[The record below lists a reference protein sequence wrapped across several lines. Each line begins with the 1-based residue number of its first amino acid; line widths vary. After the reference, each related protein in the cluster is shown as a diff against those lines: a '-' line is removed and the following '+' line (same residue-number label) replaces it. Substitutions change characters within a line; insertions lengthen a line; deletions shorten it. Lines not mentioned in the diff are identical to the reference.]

1 MSYNYA
7 ALLGGWDTSKGLT
20 PDETTSIVDVLMNRK
35 AAIEHNYDRGTITGA
50 VTAARAMDN
59 AIALANW
66 PQIKRL
72 REQNKRISEASGP
85 GFLWGYR
92 AAREIARKG
101 FPGTAER
108 SAYNNARK
116 TWRDANLLQMTRDA
130 YAVRDLMQD
139 PAHPYIGYLST
150 FQNPYTQASLPGR
163 YRRLPYRYRN
173 TPDLGNITVMPA
185 PKSRRVTPVVM
196 APAPAAATPVV
207 MAPPA
212 AAPTSAPVIDLTAM
226 V

>member
-1 MSYNYA
+1 
-7 ALLGGWDTSKGLT
+7 
-20 PDETTSIVDVLMNRK
+20 
-35 AAIEHNYDRGTITGA
+35 
-50 VTAARAMDN
+50 
-59 AIALANW
+59 
-66 PQIKRL
+66 
-72 REQNKRISEASGP
+72 
-85 GFLWGYR
+85 
-92 AAREIARKG
+92 
-101 FPGTAER
+101 
-108 SAYNNARK
+108 
-116 TWRDANLLQMTRDA
+116 MTRDA

-185 PKSRRVTPVVM
+185 PKSRRVTPVMM
-196 APAPAAATPVV
+196 APAPVAAAAAATPVV
-207 MAPPA
+207 MAPPAA